1 MGAPNFIFVFA
12 IKRLMRREK
21 ATKDI
26 RLSRTVSARVK
37 ESIISSDNFKIKKHK
52 GNKNSVKLV
61 KDPTLQS
68 DCSYSPSPAPGR
80 HRRDPPTWV
89 QIPSLPFNAQAS
101 SLRLR

>member
-37 ESIISSDNFKIKKHK
+37 ESIISSENFKINFLINYYASKPKYLSVGSFEIQRYKKLYPKDAELFLSYNH
-52 GNKNSVKLV
+52 NNSKKIKIFFINYQFYL
-61 KDPTLQS
+61 
-68 DCSYSPSPAPGR
+68 
-80 HRRDPPTWV
+80 
-89 QIPSLPFNAQAS
+89 
-101 SLRLR
+101 